1 MTNKQSSKLKMYLA
15 LRIFLKTNTT
25 LITTL
30 PNVNEFLTDLDKAI
44 ILIQTN
50 SENQLFKSSGI
61 ADDKKQNRD
70 KLEIMILDNAGRLA
84 AYAKYAKNNLLI
96 AESRFSMSSLKNN
109 TDLELVEISN
119 GIYNRIET
127 KITELS
133 TYGLTAATQ
142 TLFKTSTDV
151 FNTAIPA
158 VRQTQVSQ
166 KENTLQ
172 INKGISEADVA
183 IDNLDTLVEMLR
195 FSNPVFYTDYKATRM
210 IIDAPSIA
218 LAVKG
223 MLVDVDGNAVK
234 GVDITFMDKNNN
246 HVVVLKKKTAEK
258 GGFTV
263 KSIPEGEYGLMI
275 GKTGYISQTMD
286 IVVNNTETTV
296 INIEIIKK

>member
-1 MTNKQSSKLKMYLA
+1 M
-15 LRIFLKTNTT
+15 
-25 LITTL
+25 
-30 PNVNEFLTDLDKAI
+30 
-44 ILIQTN
+44 
-50 SENQLFKSSGI
+50 
-61 ADDKKQNRD
+61 
-70 KLEIMILDNAGRLA
+70 
-84 AYAKYAKNNLLI
+84 
-96 AESRFSMSSLKNN
+96 
-109 TDLELVEISN
+109 
-119 GIYNRIET
+119 
-127 KITELS
+127 
-133 TYGLTAATQ
+133 
-142 TLFKTSTDV
+142 
-151 FNTAIPA
+151 
-158 VRQTQVSQ
+158 
-166 KENTLQ
+166 Q

-223 MLVDVDGNAVK
+223 MLVDGNAVK

-286 IVVNNTETTV
+286 ILVNNTETTV